1 MSPWHWEAW
10 LYCLL
15 INTVQLQVSRYL
27 KPLTWLSSSYTLEQ
41 GSLST
46 ASIDQS
52 IDRQIVWLVI
62 TFIPCLVFKYLNW
75 IRLSLLQS
83 SSTVFKAVPVPV
95 NIKTNSI
102 PPKYP
107 YMYRVIISILS
118 HTAICNCYKSNTHIA
133 KMKFC
138 MHTNLQ
144 TCNYLTW
151 CSPLVSSFFSIRII
165 LTPIQQ

>member
-107 YMYRVIISILS
+107 YVYRVIISILS
-118 HTAICNCYKSNTHIA
+118 HTAIV
-133 KMKFC
+133 
-138 MHTNLQ
+138 TNQILVLPKWSSVCIQ
-144 TCNYLTW
+144 TCKLATTW
-151 CSPLVSSFFSIRII
+151 PDAVPSFLLFSASG
-165 LTPIQQ
+165 LF